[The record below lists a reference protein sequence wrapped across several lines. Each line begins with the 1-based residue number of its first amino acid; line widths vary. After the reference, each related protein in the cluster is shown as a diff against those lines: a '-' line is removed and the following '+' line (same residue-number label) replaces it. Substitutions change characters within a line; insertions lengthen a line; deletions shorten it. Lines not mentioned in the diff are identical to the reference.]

1 MNRFHTV
8 IGGLFAAAVVAGPA
22 PSGAQTLTMGV
33 RAGPE
38 SMDPHFNALGV
49 HVEAMKHVFDTLV
62 KSNEKLQ
69 VEPSLAESW
78 KPIDTTTWEFKLRK
92 GVKFHDGSDF
102 TADDVKFSIERIPAV
117 TGPNPA
123 TLYTRRIKEVRVVDP
138 LTVNLVTDSAAP
150 TLPNDLVRLFI
161 VSSKAAAGLTRET
174 SNETFNSGKAAIG
187 TGPYKFVSWTP
198 KGDLALV
205 RFDGYW
211 GGPQPWER
219 VVRKEISNDASRV
232 AQLRTRQVDM
242 ISRVSAADVATLQ
255 KDVALSVPTQD
266 TIFVFLLDF
275 DMREK
280 TPQVS
285 AKDGTPLAANPFRD
299 PRVREAIDLAI
310 DRRALGEISMEG
322 MGSPATQLVSDGI
335 FGYNSAVTVPRPD
348 LDRAKQLLKDAGY
361 PDGFRFT
368 LSFTVDRLPG
378 DKEIGTTLAQM
389 LARIGIQVQ
398 PNGVP
403 VSILFAARPRGELS
417 ATMAGWG
424 TITGEAYYTYS
435 AIAHSNDAAKK
446 LGQFN
451 WRSYANPEVDR
462 LIDAAGSELNDAS
475 RREML
480 SKAAAIFTA
489 DRATLPLTVIKY
501 AWAVWKDKAQTVR
514 LRSDEETL
522 AMDVIPVK

>member
-1 MNRFHTV
+1 
-8 IGGLFAAAVVAGPA
+8 
-22 PSGAQTLTMGV
+22 
-33 RAGPE
+33 
-38 SMDPHFNALGV
+38 
-49 HVEAMKHVFDTLV
+49 
-62 KSNEKLQ
+62 
-69 VEPSLAESW
+69 
-78 KPIDTTTWEFKLRK
+78 
-92 GVKFHDGSDF
+92 
-102 TADDVKFSIERIPAV
+102 
-117 TGPNPA
+117 
-123 TLYTRRIKEVRVVDP
+123 
-138 LTVNLVTDSAAP
+138 
-150 TLPNDLVRLFI
+150 
-161 VSSKAAAGLTRET
+161 
-174 SNETFNSGKAAIG
+174 
-187 TGPYKFVSWTP
+187 
-198 KGDLALV
+198 
-205 RFDGYW
+205 
-211 GGPQPWER
+211 
-219 VVRKEISNDASRV
+219 
-232 AQLRTRQVDM
+232 
-242 ISRVSAADVATLQ
+242 
-255 KDVALSVPTQD
+255 
-266 TIFVFLLDF
+266 
-275 DMREK
+275 
-280 TPQVS
+280 
-285 AKDGTPLAANPFRD
+285 
-299 PRVREAIDLAI
+299 
-310 DRRALGEISMEG
+310 MEG

-335 FGYNSAVTVPRPD
+335 FGYNSAITVPKPD

-435 AIAHSNDAAKK
+435 AIAHSNDAARK

-462 LIDAAGSELNDAS
+462 LVSAAGSELNDAS
-475 RREML
+475 RQEML
-480 SKAAAIFTA
+480 NKAAAIFTA